1 MKQSL
6 AIAAVAGL
14 AAAAPSNTHHSN
26 RPSGKL
32 GNDPAFLEYA
42 SRFNKDIRDPVS
54 FTLRQQRYHAAEST
68 ISAQNRIADES
79 GDPNALRLGHNFTS
93 DMTRDEYLGLLG
105 LDQQSAQ
112 MKSKSLPA
120 HNAHHSSGNR
130 RNRLGGR
137 GGRHLE
143 DAATNVDHFAD
154 GFMHPVKDQGNCG
167 SCWAFAANTA
177 LEGAYAKKTNSAPM
191 HFSEQQLVDCTL
203 TGNAYNYEL
212 FGKDYGIWGCQG
224 GWMDLAWKFQ
234 QEQGI
239 MLEEDYP
246 YTSGNTSTES
256 QCAHNASKTV
266 GTASSWGQITT
277 SVDDIKA
284 KLAEQPLSVALDAGS
299 AAFQW
304 YKSGVVKQS
313 DNCGTSLNHAVVM
326 VGYTDSGSAPEP
338 DTDDDD
344 DYNPPEPDTDDD
356 EEDDG
361 DVSGCKVTKWWHTCD
376 GNRRRR
382 RMQDVSGND
391 NYWKIQ
397 NSWGTWWG
405 DEGFIR
411 IEIADGYG
419 VCGINSVVEWV
430 DFTEN

>member
-1 MKQSL
+1 M
-6 AIAAVAGL
+6 
-14 AAAAPSNTHHSN
+14 
-26 RPSGKL
+26 
-32 GNDPAFLEYA
+32 
-42 SRFNKDIRDPVS
+42 
-54 FTLRQQRYHAAEST
+54 
-68 ISAQNRIADES
+68 
-79 GDPNALRLGHNFTS
+79 
-93 DMTRDEYLGLLG
+93 
-105 LDQQSAQ
+105 
-112 MKSKSLPA
+112 
-120 HNAHHSSGNR
+120 
-130 RNRLGGR
+130 
-137 GGRHLE
+137 
-143 DAATNVDHFAD
+143 
-154 GFMHPVKDQGNCG
+154 DQGNCG

-203 TGNAYNYEL
+203 TNNDYNYEL

-224 GWMDLAWKFQ
+224 GWMDLAWTFQ
-234 QEQGI
+234 KEQGI
-239 MLEEDYP
+239 MLEGDYP
-246 YTSGNTSTES
+246 YTSGNSSVET

-266 GTASSWGQITT
+266 GTASGWGQITT

-326 VGYTDSGSAPEP
+326 VGYTDSGNAPEP
-338 DTDDDD
+338 DDDEDED
-344 DYNPPEPDTDDD
+344 DYNPPEPDEDD

-361 DVSGCKVTKWWHTCD
+361 DVSGCTVTKWWHTCSQ
-376 GNRRRR
+376 NNRRR

-411 IEIADGYG
+411 IEITDGYG

-430 DFTEN
+430 DFQAN